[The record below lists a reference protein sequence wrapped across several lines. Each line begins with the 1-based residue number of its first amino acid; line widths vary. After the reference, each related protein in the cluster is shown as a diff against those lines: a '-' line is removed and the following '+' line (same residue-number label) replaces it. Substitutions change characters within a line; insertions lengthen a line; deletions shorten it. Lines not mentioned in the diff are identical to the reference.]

1 VAEPTRQS
9 FFCPVCKGIKM
20 DFACRVANV
29 EIYGCDRCGATLS
42 IPALDKAVTTP
53 SVCDS
58 R

>member
-1 VAEPTRQS
+1 VAEPTRQP

-53 SVCDS
+53 AHNSN
-58 R
+58 